1 MAETVNSQTQH
12 IAALD
17 FDITQAVRQ
26 LEQLQNRVEE
36 ITNLLNS
43 QNWSVNATISGENG
57 VRAYADELVNAQN
70 RITELEDEIAN
81 MREQMEQASQTGV
94 QATSVLVGM
103 LEHDLVDAFRS
114 AASAAKQA
122 AQDVEDSMMD
132 ISRVLDLNSEQTLD
146 MKSQMF
152 DLANEFGRSFGE
164 TADIALRFAQAG
176 NDMQDSLSMTRDALL
191 AVNTAELDSEQ
202 ATQSLIGILN
212 QWGYSADDL
221 ITVID
226 KLNYTA
232 DNNAITTQDLV
243 DSLLKASSVAKTAGM
258 SFDDTVGILTSM
270 KVASGAAGKEV
281 GNAFKSIL
289 SYIQRP
295 DSLKLFDS
303 MGIEVYADKATGALN
318 PMMDILEQMSEKWNL
333 GAEAQNNMID
343 TLVQSGDAA
352 QMMSEEWALASDS
365 VEEYAQY
372 QQAAAEATDLSNT
385 AEARAQANAAAGVYR
400 RNYYISLMENF
411 SEAVRVSDDLINA
424 EGHSM
429 QENGRYM
436 ETLTAKTEQLV
447 SSLTELAVTA
457 ADAGL
462 MDLAKECIDTATAF
476 TQWTSDS
483 KNLIPILTTL
493 VSLIVT
499 IRAQRIADE
508 FHAIGG
514 AFRNAYEAIRS
525 GTTALTSMT
534 TTASATTATLGT
546 ATTAATGL
554 SAAIGGISLAISAV
568 SAAVV
573 IINSIT
579 TAINKARQEA
589 IDTGKETNERL
600 NNLDELKEKYD
611 ELKATTERTA
621 SQEEEYK
628 DIQEQIIDLLGDRA
642 AKLKSLKEGTE
653 EYAEALEDLT
663 NQERIEQQA
672 ELDNAVNA
680 AKKEMNAG
688 WLNLKE
694 YQKLYDTSSFQNS
707 KADYDIAQLLST
719 NGYATSINE
728 NSFKFNFSND
738 TLENFLNLKNAMKLL
753 NEEHKRLIT
762 TESAE
767 AAEAFSASKAY
778 KNVATAYDECKDYVE
793 DYVAALVA
801 QKENEYIIREGI
813 PKTYAEQ
820 VKLNDVIYAATGL
833 SKGYRETVNS
843 LIPTYYT
850 ASYAQRDFL
859 NILKTDEYS
868 DTGKILEDLAK
879 SGELNETMFRNVT
892 GAADGLN
899 SKINLTGMNVK
910 ECVDYLNSLYG
921 SSENAAGGAED
932 LAEVLGLTDD
942 ELKALA
948 AGITN
953 AESSISS
960 LNKMMRTLSEGGSLT
975 AEQVMELCDTY
986 GLLASQFTE
995 TENGYKIEIS
1005 ALESLR
1011 DAQIQTAKVKRE
1023 EQAYDTLITK
1033 NNIIERCRAYGIEI
1047 SSLANVAEAEAAV
1060 IQLKDKMNKNSSGVN
1075 SASDGAA
1082 AYAKN
1087 QELQPILDSIEALRD
1102 AYANID
1108 SLADGLYQDLGKSSS
1123 KTTSSAKK
1131 TDDAFKNLI
1140 DSINRLGEMGVYSTS
1155 ELIDR
1160 FEELRRTAGY
1170 TAEQI
1175 QAIEDELH
1183 KLYTTQTEENLKATE
1198 QEYKDYVQSVKD
1210 KYDEDKEALKSMLD
1224 DEKDAFKEAQDDEKD
1239 ARKEY
1244 WSDEID
1250 KLKENLNAQIDSSK
1264 AAYEA
1269 KKKLT
1274 EKSYDNQNEALEK
1287 LKDAEISNIKDTYN
1301 AQIDALNKIKAA
1313 RNSERKEEDYQD
1325 KRSELLEE
1333 LSYWEQRTGT
1343 DAVEKIAD
1351 IKKEIADLDRDRK
1364 RELEDE
1370 DIDNQIDDLEDKRDK
1385 EVKAAESAY
1394 DAQIAALKSTKT
1406 TELEIYETTY
1416 KAEQEML
1423 KDKLD
1428 KDVKAMEKARD
1439 ADLKALEK
1447 KQKADLKLLEK
1458 EQEQKLKAL
1467 EDEKNAAIKAAEEKW
1482 NEIEKI
1488 FTDFNI
1494 SVIASAAEF
1503 APELY
1508 NQFHTLFTERF
1519 QMDLDEITS
1528 SISQMDKAVSNAKSG
1543 TRPTGKAA
1551 NSSSYVSNPVS
1562 ASGNNSSSGSFKVG
1576 SSVKVTGATYTDS
1589 TGSKVKIP
1597 SVSGEK
1603 GSIISV
1609 KSGASKPY
1617 RIDGLG
1623 WVDKSALVKARTGG
1637 LTTADGLAMLH
1648 KDELIINPEL
1658 VKGLKAIVDPQMLE
1672 GFKKVFRPETY
1683 GNVSNNYSST
1693 RNYNNGR
1700 SIVQNFNAPLQNI
1713 EKVEDTADMEVAARS
1728 IGRRIVREINNIM

>member
-70 RITELEDEIAN
+70 RITELEEEITN
-81 MREQMEQASQTGV
+81 MREQMEQTEQVGV

-103 LEHDLVDAFRS
+103 LEHDLVNAFRN

-132 ISRVLDLNSEQTLD
+132 ISRVLDLNSEQTLN

-152 DLANEFGRSFGE
+152 DLANEFGRSFDE
-164 TADIALRFAQAG
+164 TADITLRFAQAG
-176 NDMQDSLSMTRDALL
+176 YDMQDSLSMTRDALL

-232 DNNAITTQDLV
+232 DTNAITTQDLV

-318 PMMDILEQMSEKWNL
+318 PMMDILEQMSEKWNS

-352 QMMSEEWALASDS
+352 QMMSEEWAIASDS

-411 SEAVRVSDDLINA
+411 SEAVKVSDDLINA

-429 QENGRYM
+429 KENSRYM

-447 SSLTELAVTA
+447 VALTELAVAA
-457 ADAGL
+457 ADSGML
-462 MDLAKECIDTATAF
+462 DLAKEAIEIATAIVK
-476 TQWTSDS
+476 WTTET
-483 KNLIPILTTL
+483 KTLIPILST
-493 VSLIVT
+493 VSGLLIT
-499 IRAQRIADE
+499 IKSQKIASE
-508 FHAIGG
+508 ISAIGSAFGESFNALKSGIGTLTGLETAASG
-514 AFRNAYEAIRS
+514 A
-525 GTTALTSMT
+525 TV
-534 TTASATTATLGT
+534 
-546 ATTAATGL
+546 AATGL
-554 SAAIGGISLAISAV
+554 SAAIGAIGLAISAISTVV
-568 SAAVV
+568 SIV
-573 IINSIT
+573 
-579 TAINKARQEA
+579 TAIQNSMHEARMEA
-589 IDTGKETNERL
+589 IETAKSNSDSVQNLYELYNEYETLRDTVSR
-600 NNLDELKEKYD
+600 
-611 ELKATTERTA
+611 TTE
-621 SQEEEYK
+621 QEQEYK
-628 DIQEQIIDLLGDRA
+628 NVQDKIVEALGNRA
-642 AKLKSLKEGTE
+642 YYLDNLRQGTE
-653 EYAEALEDLT
+653 EYSKALEEATKKELQ
-663 NQERIEQQA
+663 NLEVEQMK
-672 ELDNAVNA
+672 AVPA
-680 AKKEMNAG
+680 AKKELVKN
-688 WLNLKE
+688 
-694 YQKLYDTSSFQNS
+694 SF
-707 KADYDIAQLLST
+707 
-719 NGYATSINE
+719 ATSIE
-728 NSFKFNFSND
+728 GGAKYQDLTSAAAY
-738 TLENFLNLKNAMKLL
+738 LEKSGYAERMSGTVGGYQRVGIDMSGTAIEDYAKLSEIMESL
-753 NEEHKRLIT
+753 NERASEL
-762 TESAE
+762 AE
-767 AAEAFSASKAY
+767 TY
-778 KNVATAYDECKDYVE
+778 GTDVATAFMNDDM
-793 DYVAALVA
+793 YVAVEKAYNKISEAGKNYIQVQTQLA
-801 QKENEYIIREGI
+801 QTQYILENGI
-813 PKTYAEQ
+813 PQTIEEQ
-820 VKLNDVIYAATGL
+820 EAMEKAILD
-833 SKGYRETVNS
+833 TVD
-843 LIPTYYT
+843 T
-850 ASYAQRDFL
+850 
-859 NILKTDEYS
+859 
-868 DTGKILEDLAK
+868 TGKLKDQILSYVSVLGSVDQKQIDFIKLLDNDKYSAAK
-879 SGELNETMFRNVT
+879 NALIEMAQAGTLNETTFNSVVHSTAGMSSEIAKLNLST
-892 GAADGLN
+892 G
-899 SKINLTGMNVK
+899 T
-910 ECVDYLNSLYG
+910 CVDYLNSLYG

-948 AGITN
+948 TSISN

-960 LNKMMRTLSEGGSLT
+960 LNKMMQTLSEGGSLT

-1576 SSVKVTGATYTDS
+1576 SSVKLTGSTYTDS

-1609 KSGASKPY
+1609 RNGASKPY
-1617 RIDGLG
+1617 RIDDLG

-1728 IGRRIVREINNIM
+1728 IGRKILKEVKKIM

>member
-26 LEQLQNRVEE
+26 LEQLQSRVEE

-57 VRAYADELVNAQN
+57 VRTYADELVNAQN
-70 RITELEDEIAN
+70 RITELEEEIAN
-81 MREQMEQASQTGV
+81 MREQMEQAPQTGV

-122 AQDVEDSMMD
+122 AQDVEDSMTD
-132 ISRVLDLNSEQTLD
+132 ISRVLELNSEQTLD

-164 TADIALRFAQAG
+164 TADVTLRFAQAG
-176 NDMQDSLSMTRDALL
+176 YDMQDSLSMTRDALL

-202 ATQSLIGILN
+202 TTQSLIGILN

-221 ITVID
+221 ITIID

-303 MGIEVYADKATGALN
+303 MGIKIYADEATGALN

-352 QMMSEEWALASDS
+352 QMMSEEWAIASDS

-462 MDLAKECIDTATAF
+462 MDFAKECVDTATAF
-476 TQWTSDS
+476 TQWNTES
-483 KNLIPILTTL
+483 KNLLPILTTL
-493 VSLIVT
+493 VSLIVA

-508 FHAIGG
+508 FTAIGG
-514 AFRNAYEAIRS
+514 AFRNAYQAITS
-525 GTTALTSMT
+525 GATALTSMAT
-534 TTASATTATLGT
+534 TANTTASSLGT

-554 SAAIGGISLAISAV
+554 SAAIGGISLAISAA
-568 SAAVV
+568 SAVIV

-579 TAINKARQEA
+579 TAIEKARQEA
-589 IDTGKETNERL
+589 IDAGKEASERL
-600 NNLDELKEKYD
+600 NNLDELKERYD
-611 ELKATTERTA
+611 ELKAITERTA

-628 DIQEQIIDLLGDRA
+628 EVQKEIIDLLGDRA

-663 NQERIEQQA
+663 NQERIEQQGT
-672 ELDNAVNA
+672 LDDAVRK
-680 AKKEMNAG
+680 AKSAMNWSWQNFQMNPHINISDNSAG
-688 WLNLKE
+688 TT
-694 YQKLYDTSSFQNS
+694 LYD
-707 KADYDIAQLLST
+707 
-719 NGYATSINE
+719 NGLTEYSDGGYRLALPDDALGKYET
-728 NSFKFNFSND
+728 
-738 TLENFLNLKNAMKLL
+738 LKNAIAVL
-753 NEEHKRLIT
+753 NDEHGRLIKNVGET
-762 TESAE
+762 
-767 AAEAFSASKAY
+767 AAEAFTASSSYQAVIKAY
-778 KNVATAYDECKDYVE
+778 NDCKTSVE
-793 DYVAALVA
+793 DYVTALVA
-801 QKENEYIIREGI
+801 QKENEYIIRNGI
-813 PKTYAEQ
+813 PQTYAEQ
-820 VKLNDVIYAATGL
+820 VKMNDVIYAATGL
-833 SKGYRETVNS
+833 TEGYRGIVNS
-843 LIPTYYT
+843 LIHTYYT
-850 ASYAQRDFL
+850 ASNAQRDFL

-892 GAADGLN
+892 GAANGLN
-899 SKINLTGMNVK
+899 SKIKLTGMTVK
-910 ECVDYLNSLYG
+910 ECVDYLISLYG
-921 SSENAAGGAED
+921 SSENATGGAED

-948 AGITN
+948 TSISN
-953 AESSISS
+953 AESNISS
-960 LNKMMRTLSEGGSLT
+960 LNQMIQTLNNGGSLT
-975 AEQVMELCDTY
+975 AEQVMNLCDTY

-1047 SSLANVAEAEAAV
+1047 ASLANVAEAEAAV
-1060 IQLKDKMNKNSSGVN
+1060 IQLKDEMSKNSSGVN

-1183 KLYTTQTEENLKATE
+1183 KLYTTQIEENLKATE

-1385 EVKAAESAY
+1385 EVKTAESAY
-1394 DAQIAALKSTKT
+1394 DAQIAALKSAKT

-1562 ASGNNSSSGSFKVG
+1562 SSGNNSSSGSFKVG

-1609 KSGASKPY
+1609 KNGASKPY
-1617 RIDGLG
+1617 RIDDLG

-1683 GNVSNNYSST
+1683 GNVSNNYSNT

-1713 EKVEDTADMEVAARS
+1713 EKIEDAADMEVAARS
-1728 IGRRIVREINNIM
+1728 IERRIMKKVNSIM

>member
-103 LEHDLVDAFRS
+103 LEHDLVNAFRN

-152 DLANEFGRSFGE
+152 DLANEFGRSFDE

-232 DNNAITTQDLV
+232 DTNAITTQDLV

-318 PMMDILEQMSEKWNL
+318 PMMDILEQMSKKWNS

-352 QMMSEEWALASDS
+352 QMMSEEWAIASNS
-365 VEEYAQY
+365 VEKYAQY

-411 SEAVRVSDDLINA
+411 AEAVKVSKDLINA

-462 MDLAKECIDTATAF
+462 MDLAKECVDAATAF
-476 TQWTSDS
+476 TQWNTES
-483 KNLIPILTTL
+483 KNLLPILTTL
-493 VSLIVT
+493 VSLI
-499 IRAQRIADE
+499 IAIKAQKIADE
-508 FHAIGG
+508 FTAIGG
-514 AFRNAYEAIRS
+514 AFKSAYQAIKS
-525 GTTALTSMT
+525 SATAFTSMSTTAN
-534 TTASATTATLGT
+534 TAASSLGT

-554 SAAIGGISLAISAV
+554 SAAIGGISLAISAA
-568 SAAVV
+568 SAVIV

-579 TAINKARQEA
+579 TAIEKARQEA
-589 IDTGKETNERL
+589 IDAGKEASERL
-600 NNLDELKEKYD
+600 NNLDELKERYD
-611 ELKATTERTA
+611 ELKAVTERTT

-628 DIQEQIIDLLGDRA
+628 EVQEEIIDLLGDRA
-642 AKLKSLKEGTE
+642 AKLKNLKEGTE
-653 EYAEALEDLT
+653 EYAKALEDLT
-663 NQERIEQQA
+663 NQERIEQQGTLDEAVRNA
-672 ELDNAVNA
+672 ESAMNWSWQRFKMNPHINISDDA
-680 AKKEMNAG
+680 AG
-688 WLNLKE
+688 TI
-694 YQKLYDTSSFQNS
+694 LYNKGFTEFN
-707 KADYDIAQLLST
+707 
-719 NGYATSINE
+719 NG
-728 NSFKFNFSND
+728 SNRLALPDD
-738 TLENFLNLKNAMKLL
+738 TLGKYETLKNAIAAL
-753 NEEHKRLIT
+753 NEEHERLIT

-767 AAEAFSASKAY
+767 TAEAFTESSAY
-778 KNVATAYDECKDYVE
+778 NRVMNAYDECKDVVE
-793 DYVAALVA
+793 DYVNALVA

-820 VKLNDVIYAATGL
+820 VKMNDVIYAATGL
-833 SKGYRETVNS
+833 SEGYKETVNS
-843 LIPTYYT
+843 LVHTYYT
-850 ASYAQRDFL
+850 ASDAQRDFL

-868 DTGKILEDLAK
+868 DTGKKLEDLAK
-879 SGELNETMFRNVT
+879 SGELNETMFQDVT

-899 SKINLTGMNVK
+899 SKINLTGMTVK
-910 ECVDYLNSLYG
+910 ECVDYLNSLYS
-921 SSENAAGGAED
+921 SSENAAEGLG
-932 LAEVLGLTDD
+932 EVLGLTDD
-942 ELKALA
+942 ELKELA
-948 AGITN
+948 TDITN
-953 AESSISS
+953 AESNISS
-960 LNKMMRTLSEGGSLT
+960 LNKMMQTLSDGNSLT

-1005 ALESLR
+1005 TLESLR

-1047 SSLANVAEAEAAV
+1047 ASLANVAEAEAAV
-1060 IQLKDKMNKNSSGVN
+1060 IQLKDKMNENSSGVN

-1155 ELIDR
+1155 ELIDK

-1170 TAEQI
+1170 TSEQI
-1175 QAIEDELH
+1175 QTIEDELH
-1183 KLYTTQTEENLKATE
+1183 KLYTTQIEENLKATE

-1287 LKDAEISNIKDTYN
+1287 LKDAEINNIKDTYN

-1394 DAQIAALKSTKT
+1394 DAQIAALKSAKT

-1458 EQEQKLKAL
+1458 EQEQKLKDL
-1467 EDEKNAAIKAAEEKW
+1467 EDEKDAAIKAAEEKW

-1562 ASGNNSSSGSFKVG
+1562 SSGNNSSSGSFKVG

-1609 KSGASKPY
+1609 KNGASKPY
-1617 RIDGLG
+1617 RIDDLG

-1700 SIVQNFNAPLQNI
+1700 GVVQNFNAPLQII

-1728 IGRRIVREINNIM
+1728 IERRFVREINNIM

>member
-1 MAETVNSQTQH
+1 M
-12 IAALD
+12 
-17 FDITQAVRQ
+17 
-26 LEQLQNRVEE
+26 
-36 ITNLLNS
+36 
-43 QNWSVNATISGENG
+43 
-57 VRAYADELVNAQN
+57 
-70 RITELEDEIAN
+70 
-81 MREQMEQASQTGV
+81 
-94 QATSVLVGM
+94 
-103 LEHDLVDAFRS
+103 
-114 AASAAKQA
+114 
-122 AQDVEDSMMD
+122 
-132 ISRVLDLNSEQTLD
+132 
-146 MKSQMF
+146 
-152 DLANEFGRSFGE
+152 
-164 TADIALRFAQAG
+164 
-176 NDMQDSLSMTRDALL
+176 
-191 AVNTAELDSEQ
+191 
-202 ATQSLIGILN
+202 
-212 QWGYSADDL
+212 
-221 ITVID
+221 
-226 KLNYTA
+226 
-232 DNNAITTQDLV
+232 
-243 DSLLKASSVAKTAGM
+243 
-258 SFDDTVGILTSM
+258 
-270 KVASGAAGKEV
+270 
-281 GNAFKSIL
+281 
-289 SYIQRP
+289 
-295 DSLKLFDS
+295 
-303 MGIEVYADKATGALN
+303 
-318 PMMDILEQMSEKWNL
+318 
-333 GAEAQNNMID
+333 
-343 TLVQSGDAA
+343 
-352 QMMSEEWALASDS
+352 
-365 VEEYAQY
+365 
-372 QQAAAEATDLSNT
+372 
-385 AEARAQANAAAGVYR
+385 
-400 RNYYISLMENF
+400 
-411 SEAVRVSDDLINA
+411 
-424 EGHSM
+424 
-429 QENGRYM
+429 
-436 ETLTAKTEQLV
+436 
-447 SSLTELAVTA
+447 
-457 ADAGL
+457 
-462 MDLAKECIDTATAF
+462 
-476 TQWTSDS
+476 
-483 KNLIPILTTL
+483 
-493 VSLIVT
+493 
-499 IRAQRIADE
+499 
-508 FHAIGG
+508 
-514 AFRNAYEAIRS
+514 
-525 GTTALTSMT
+525 
-534 TTASATTATLGT
+534 
-546 ATTAATGL
+546 
-554 SAAIGGISLAISAV
+554 
-568 SAAVV
+568 
-573 IINSIT
+573 
-579 TAINKARQEA
+579 
-589 IDTGKETNERL
+589 
-600 NNLDELKEKYD
+600 
-611 ELKATTERTA
+611 
-621 SQEEEYK
+621 
-628 DIQEQIIDLLGDRA
+628 
-642 AKLKSLKEGTE
+642 
-653 EYAEALEDLT
+653 
-663 NQERIEQQA
+663 
-672 ELDNAVNA
+672 
-680 AKKEMNAG
+680 
-688 WLNLKE
+688 
-694 YQKLYDTSSFQNS
+694 
-707 KADYDIAQLLST
+707 
-719 NGYATSINE
+719 
-728 NSFKFNFSND
+728 
-738 TLENFLNLKNAMKLL
+738 
-753 NEEHKRLIT
+753 
-762 TESAE
+762 
-767 AAEAFSASKAY
+767 
-778 KNVATAYDECKDYVE
+778 
-793 DYVAALVA
+793 
-801 QKENEYIIREGI
+801 
-813 PKTYAEQ
+813 
-820 VKLNDVIYAATGL
+820 
-833 SKGYRETVNS
+833 
-843 LIPTYYT
+843 
-850 ASYAQRDFL
+850 

-1364 RELEDE
+1364 REL
-1370 DIDNQIDDLEDKRDK
+1370 
-1385 EVKAAESAY
+1385 
-1394 DAQIAALKSTKT
+1394 
-1406 TELEIYETTY
+1406 
-1416 KAEQEML
+1416 
-1423 KDKLD
+1423 
-1428 KDVKAMEKARD
+1428 D

>member
-26 LEQLQNRVEE
+26 LEQLQSRVEE

-70 RITELEDEIAN
+70 RITALEEEIAN
-81 MREQMEQASQTGV
+81 MREQMEQASDSAATHTSELATIIKAKLV
-94 QATSVLVGM
+94 QA
-103 LEHDLVDAFRS
+103 LEDA
-114 AASAAKQA
+114 AVAAAKA
-122 AQDVEDSMMD
+122 AQEVEDSMMD
-132 ISRVLDLNSEQTLD
+132 ISRVLNLTSNQTENMRDEMLNLGT
-146 MKSQMF
+146 
-152 DLANEFGRSFGE
+152 EFGRSFNE
-164 TADIALRFAQAG
+164 VSDVTLRFAQAG
-176 NDMQDSLSMTRDALL
+176 YNMQDSLSMTRDALL

-318 PMMDILEQMSEKWNL
+318 PMMDILEQMSEKWNS

-352 QMMSEEWALASDS
+352 QMMSEEWAIASDS

-436 ETLTAKTEQLV
+436 ETLTAKIEQLKV
-447 SSLTELAVTA
+447 SFTELAVAA
-457 ADAGL
+457 ADSGL
-462 MDLAKECIDTATAF
+462 MDLAKECIDIATAI
-476 TQWTSDS
+476 TKWTAES
-483 KNLIPILTTL
+483 KNLIPILS
-493 VSLIVT
+493 SLCGVIIT
-499 IRAQRIADE
+499 IKSQKIATE
-508 FHAIGG
+508 
-514 AFRNAYEAIRS
+514 
-525 GTTALTSMT
+525 MT
-534 TTASATTATLGT
+534 NVASAFKQAASAAASFGEGASLAGKVGWIGLIISAINVLQGAMNTLTQQAEEARQAIYDEATLQEDK
-546 ATTAATGL
+546 AQIL
-554 SAAIGGISLAISAV
+554 ENVIDKYSELA
-568 SAAVV
+568 
-573 IINSIT
+573 
-579 TAINKARQEA
+579 Q
-589 IDTGKETNERL
+589 
-600 NNLDELKEKYD
+600 KYD
-611 ELKATTERTA
+611 ELRNKTELTSNEEEELKSITEQLTSAKEQLTDVYGAQAKNIDLVNGKYDDEIKKLRELNKQQLIVLENSQQAALDTAVQENKSKQSEGSGTITKYSAGKSETDAESYAASYLA
-621 SQEEEYK
+621 SQNILYTLSGETGKAGEKVTAAVETTY
-628 DIQEQIIDLLGDRA
+628 DA
-642 AKLKSLKEGTE
+642 AK
-653 EYAEALEDLT
+653 ALEFVLDQLEEQGLSST
-663 NQERIEQQA
+663 GVYSALAGAYQE
-672 ELDNAVNA
+672 V
-680 AKKEMNAG
+680 
-688 WLNLKE
+688 
-694 YQKLYDTSSFQNS
+694 
-707 KADYDIAQLLST
+707 
-719 NGYATSINE
+719 
-728 NSFKFNFSND
+728 SN
-738 TLENFLNLKNAMKLL
+738 N
-753 NEEHKRLIT
+753 
-762 TESAE
+762 
-767 AAEAFSASKAY
+767 
-778 KNVATAYDECKDYVE
+778 
-793 DYVAALVA
+793 
-801 QKENEYIIREGI
+801 
-813 PKTYAEQ
+813 
-820 VKLNDVIYAATGL
+820 LNDVTEKEKALAQTKFQSYITEEGKAISDLTLNSFVEWRQGL
-833 SKGYRETVNS
+833 LELGQDSLTVKAQLGAIARGVEDELKQTAIKDLFADDFSGLAQYLADLASKGELTAETFKESAYGYTGFAEKMNESGLKVNDCVNYFNS
-843 LIPTYYT
+843 YS
-850 ASYAQRDFL
+850 ASADKASNSTSDF
-859 NILKTDEYS
+859 E
-868 DTGKILEDLAK
+868 
-879 SGELNETMFRNVT
+879 
-892 GAADGLN
+892 
-899 SKINLTGMNVK
+899 
-910 ECVDYLNSLYG
+910 
-921 SSENAAGGAED
+921 
-932 LAEVLGLTDD
+932 EVVAGLTDD

-960 LNKMMRTLSEGGSLT
+960 LNKMMQTLSEGGSLT

-1175 QAIEDELH
+1175 QSIEDELH
-1183 KLYTTQTEENLKATE
+1183 KLYTTQIEENLKATE

-1609 KSGASKPY
+1609 KNGASKPY
-1617 RIDGLG
+1617 RIDDLG

-1700 SIVQNFNAPLQNI
+1700 NIVFNAPLQNI
-1713 EKVEDTADMEVAARS
+1713 EKIEDAADMEVAARS
-1728 IGRRIVREINNIM
+1728 IERRIMKKVKSIM

>member
-70 RITELEDEIAN
+70 RITELEEEIAN
-81 MREQMEQASQTGV
+81 MRDQMTQAAQTGV
-94 QATSVLVGM
+94 QNTSVLVGM
-103 LEHDLVDAFRS
+103 LENDLVNAFRN

-164 TADIALRFAQAG
+164 TADVTLRFAQAG
-176 NDMQDSLSMTRDALL
+176 YDMQDSLSMTRDALL

-303 MGIEVYADKATGALN
+303 MGIKIYADEATGALN
-318 PMMDILEQMSEKWNL
+318 PMMDILEQMSEKWNS

-352 QMMSEEWALASDS
+352 QMMSEEWAIASDS

-462 MDLAKECIDTATAF
+462 MNFAKECVDTATAF
-476 TQWTSDS
+476 TQWNTES
-483 KNLIPILTTL
+483 KNLLPILTTL
-493 VSLIVT
+493 VSLIIT
-499 IRAQRIADE
+499 IKAQKIADE
-508 FHAIGG
+508 FTAIGG
-514 AFRNAYEAIRS
+514 AFKSAGQAIKS
-525 GTTALTSMT
+525 SATAFTSMSTTAN
-534 TTASATTATLGT
+534 TTASSLGT

-554 SAAIGGISLAISAV
+554 SAAIGGISLAISAA
-568 SAAVV
+568 SAVIV

-579 TAINKARQEA
+579 TAIEKARQEA
-589 IDTGKETNERL
+589 IDAGKEASERL
-600 NNLDELKEKYD
+600 NNLNELKERYD
-611 ELKATTERTA
+611 ELKAITERTA

-628 DIQEQIIDLLGDRA
+628 EVQKEIIDLLGDRA

-663 NQERIEQQA
+663 NQERIEQQGTLDKAVRNA
-672 ELDNAVNA
+672 ESAMNWSWQRFKTNPEINTSDNA
-680 AKKEMNAG
+680 AG
-688 WLNLKE
+688 TV
-694 YQKLYDTSSFQNS
+694 LYNKGFTEFNNGSYRLALPDDTPG
-707 KADYDIAQLLST
+707 KYET
-719 NGYATSINE
+719 
-728 NSFKFNFSND
+728 
-738 TLENFLNLKNAMKLL
+738 LKNAIAAL
-753 NEEHKRLIT
+753 NEEHERLIKNG
-762 TESAE
+762 EIE
-767 AAEAFSASKAY
+767 KAEAFTESSAYNSVM
-778 KNVATAYDECKDYVE
+778 NAYDECKDYVE
-793 DYVAALVA
+793 NYVAALVA
-801 QKENEYIIREGI
+801 QKENEYILREGK

-833 SKGYRETVNS
+833 SEGYRETVNS
-843 LIPTYYT
+843 LIQTYYT
-850 ASYAQRDFL
+850 ASDAQRDFL

-879 SGELNETMFRNVT
+879 SGELNETMFQDVT

-899 SKINLTGMNVK
+899 SKINLTGMTVK

-932 LAEVLGLTDD
+932 LGEVLGLTDD

-948 AGITN
+948 TGITN
-953 AESSISS
+953 AESNISS
-960 LNKMMRTLSEGGSLT
+960 LNKMMQTLSEGGSLT

-995 TENGYKIEIS
+995 TESGYKIEIS

-1047 SSLANVAEAEAAV
+1047 ASLANVAEAEAAV
-1060 IQLKDKMNKNSSGVN
+1060 IQLKDEMNKNSSGVN

-1155 ELIDR
+1155 ELIDK

-1175 QAIEDELH
+1175 QSIEDELH
-1183 KLYTTQTEENLKATE
+1183 KLYTTQIEGNLKATE

-1287 LKDAEISNIKDTYN
+1287 LKDAEINNIKDTYN

-1394 DAQIAALKSTKT
+1394 DAQIAALKSVKT

-1458 EQEQKLKAL
+1458 EQEQKLKDL
-1467 EDEKNAAIKAAEEKW
+1467 EDEKDAAIKAAEEKW

-1562 ASGNNSSSGSFKVG
+1562 SSGNNSSSGSFKVG

-1617 RIDGLG
+1617 RIDDLG